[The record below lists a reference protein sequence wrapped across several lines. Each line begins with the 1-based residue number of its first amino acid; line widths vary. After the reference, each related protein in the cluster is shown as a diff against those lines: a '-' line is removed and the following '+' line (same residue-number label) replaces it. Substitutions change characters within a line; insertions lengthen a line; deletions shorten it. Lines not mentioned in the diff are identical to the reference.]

1 MPTSNLFQVYN
12 ASAGSGKTFTLVKEY
27 LKIVLSTSNSSRFQ
41 QILAITFTNKAANE
55 MKTRVLENLQ
65 DFSKGK
71 KNDLFVVLQGEMG
84 CEDALLIARS
94 KKVIEKIL
102 QNYSAFSITT
112 IDSFTHK
119 LIKTFAFD
127 LGLPLNFEVEMDAQS
142 LLNEAIDVLISTI
155 GQHTELTD
163 LLIKFSIQ
171 KASEDKAWDITE
183 DLRNVGRILL
193 NETDAKNI
201 SSLKDKTV
209 ADFNAYKKTLSE
221 RKLVLEAA
229 FLDIGVQGVKEIEGA
244 GLNVK
249 DFYRSMFSNHFYHLK
264 NNFKK
269 ATFFDQNTLKNHVE
283 NQNFYTKSKS
293 DHIKNSIEAILPT
306 LLSLYSDSE
315 TVYQE
320 YVLVNLVLQGLIPL
334 AVLNNVNQALQTIK
348 DENNIRLNA
357 EFNQLISDKIKDEPT
372 PFIYERIGEKY
383 RYYFIDE
390 MQDTSEMQWQ
400 NLIPLINNS
409 LSSQNDTGEFGK
421 LMLVGDAK
429 QSIYRWRGGKAEQFI
444 DLSNKGKGPKSNP
457 FFVPKNLQQLGT
469 NYRSFSEVI
478 TFNNQFFT
486 HSAQHLSNVDYANL
500 YATGSY
506 QETNKNEGGYV
517 QLSFLEKDP
526 ETNKFDFPE
535 KVHDIICNLDPSFD
549 KSDVC
554 VLVRKRSQ
562 GVAVAKYLSERG
574 VRIISSETL
583 QLQNSPTVLFLIDCL
598 SVLCFPDNEEAKVK
612 LLYFL
617 HGHLK
622 REEHLHT
629 FLSGFMGLNTEAYF
643 KKLEEYN
650 IFFNTETYVQNSF
663 YNGIEQL
670 IKEFNLV
677 SGSDA
682 YVQFFLDVV
691 LEYQQN
697 NSATLLDFLEFWDR
711 KKDSLSI
718 VAPSTSGAVH
728 IMTVHKAKGLEFPVV
743 IFPYDLDI
751 YRDMSPKTWLE
762 ASDIIKPFDA
772 LLVGLKKDI
781 KYTGAEGNEKYL
793 QHREE
798 QELDNLNILYVA
810 LTRAVEQLYIISEYK
825 VSKKGEENLNFYS
838 GYFINYLKE
847 VSLWDMDQLEYSF
860 GDILRK
866 SIKKKTSEGLKLL
879 SQKEFVSS
887 SWDSL
892 DVSVVTK
899 ASVLWGTSQG
909 EAINYGNL
917 VHAMLSEVSCKE
929 DINAVLNSYISDGS
943 IQETKRGLFYNILI
957 LIVEHP
963 SLLKLYKKGLK
974 SYNERE
980 ILTDVGNVIIPD
992 RLVFYPENKVSIIDY
1007 KTGSEDKK
1015 HHGQVLHYAKVL
1027 TSLGYEVVDKLL
1039 VYLGD
1044 EVCVRSVSQKT

>member
-1 MPTSNLFQVYN
+1 MPTTDLFQVYN

-27 LKIVLSTSNSSRFQ
+27 LKIVLSTSNAFRFQ

-71 KNDLFVVLQGEMG
+71 KNDVFFVLQEEMK
-84 CEDALLIARS
+84 CEDTLLISRA

-102 QNYSAFSITT
+102 QNYGAFSITT

-142 LLNEAIDVLISTI
+142 LLNEAIDVLISTF
-155 GQHTELTD
+155 GQNEELTD

-193 NETDAKNI
+193 NETDGKNI
-201 SSLKDKTV
+201 GTLKDKTV
-209 ADFNAYKKTLSE
+209 ADFNAYKKTLGE
-221 RKLVLEAA
+221 RKLLLESK
-229 FLDIGVQGVKEIEGA
+229 FLSIGVDGVNEIENA
-244 GLNVK
+244 GLEIK

-264 NNFKK
+264 NNFSK
-269 ATFFDQNTLKNHVE
+269 ANFFDQNTLKNHVE
-283 NQNFYTKSKS
+283 NQNFYTKSKP
-293 DHIKNSIEAILPT
+293 DHIKNNIESILPS
-306 LLSLYSDSE
+306 LLNLYADSE
-315 TVYQE
+315 KVYQE
-320 YVLVNLVLQGLIPL
+320 YVLINLVLQGLIPL

-409 LSSQNDTGEFGK
+409 LSSINDAGEFGK

-444 DLSNKGKGPKSNP
+444 DLSNEGKGSKSNP
-457 FFVPKNLQQLGT
+457 FFVPKNLKQLGT

-478 TFNNQFFT
+478 NFNNTFFT
-486 HSAQHLSNVDYANL
+486 HSAKHLSNENYANL
-500 YATGSY
+500 YATGST
-506 QETNKNEGGYV
+506 QETNKNTGGFV
-517 QLSFLEKDP
+517 QLSFLEKEE
-526 ETNKFDFPE
+526 ETKKFDFPA

-549 KSDVC
+549 KSEVC

-562 GVAVAKYLSERG
+562 GVAVAKYLSGRG
-574 VRIISSETL
+574 MRIISSETL

-617 HGHLK
+617 HRHIK
-622 REEHLHT
+622 CDQNLHV
-629 FLSGFMGLNTEAYF
+629 FLSEFSGLKTEDYF
-643 KKLEEYN
+643 EKLADYGIN
-650 IFFNTETYVQNSF
+650 FNVGTYVQNSF
-663 YNGIEQL
+663 YNGVEQI
-670 IKEFNLV
+670 IKDFNLV
-677 SGSDA
+677 EGSDA

-697 NSATLLDFLEFWDR
+697 NSATLLDFLEFWER

-718 VAPSTSGAVH
+718 VAPSTKGAVH

-762 ASDIIKPFDA
+762 TSEIIKPFDA
-772 LLVGLKKDI
+772 LLVGLKKEI
-781 KYTGAEGNEKYL
+781 KYTGTEGNEKYL

-838 GYFINYLKE
+838 GYFINYLKDL
-847 VSLWDMDQLEYSF
+847 SLWDSAQLEYSF
-860 GDILRK
+860 GDAAKISSPK
-866 SIKKKTSEGLKLL
+866 ENTKKLILL

-892 DVSVVTK
+892 NISVVTK

-909 EAINYGNL
+909 DAINYGNL
-917 VHAMLSEVSCKE
+917 VHAMLAEVYTKE
-929 DINAVLNSYISDGS
+929 DVDTVLESYISQGG
-943 IQETKRGLFYNILI
+943 IQETHKEVFYKMLME
-957 LIVEHP
+957 VVTHP
-963 SLLKLYKKGLK
+963 TLLSCYEQGLK

-980 ILTDVGNVIIPD
+980 VLMNNGDVIIPD
-992 RLVFYPENKVSIIDY
+992 RLVFYPGNKVVIIDY
-1007 KTGSEDKK
+1007 KTGEEEKK
-1015 HHGQVLHYAKVL
+1015 HQGQVLQYANVL
-1027 TSLGYEVVDKLL
+1027 TSIGYQVVDKLL

-1044 EVCVRSVSQKT
+1044 NVLVKSIG

>member
-1 MPTSNLFQVYN
+1 MPSTDLFQVYN

-27 LKIVLSTSNSSRFQ
+27 LKIVLSTKNSFRFQ

-84 CEDALLIARS
+84 CEEALLIARS

-102 QNYSAFSITT
+102 QNYGAFSVTT

-155 GQHTELTD
+155 GQDTELTD

-193 NETDAKNI
+193 NETDTKNI

-209 ADFNAYKKTLSE
+209 ADFNAYKKTLAA
-221 RKLVLEAA
+221 RKILLESK
-229 FLDIGVQGVKEIEGA
+229 FLSIGVDGVKEIENA
-244 GLNVK
+244 GLEIK

-264 NNFKK
+264 NNFTK

-283 NQNFYTKSKS
+283 NQNFYTKSKP
-293 DHIKNSIEAILPT
+293 DHIKNSIEAILPE
-306 LLSLYSDSE
+306 LLNLYAASE
-315 TVYQE
+315 AVYQE
-320 YVLVNLVLQGLIPL
+320 YVLINLVLQGLIPL
-334 AVLNNVNQALQTIK
+334 AVLNHVNQALQTIK
-348 DENNIRLNA
+348 EENNIRLNA

-400 NLIPLINNS
+400 NLIPLISNS
-409 LSSQNDTGEFGK
+409 LSSENDAGEFGK

-444 DLSNKGKGPKSNP
+444 DLSNKGKGLASNP
-457 FFVPKNLQQLGT
+457 FFVVKNLKQLGT
-469 NYRSFSEVI
+469 NYRSYSEVI
-478 TFNNQFFT
+478 NFNNTFFT
-486 HSAQHLSNVDYANL
+486 HSARHLSHTDYANL

-506 QETNKNEGGYV
+506 QETNKNTGGFV
-517 QLSFLEKDP
+517 QLSFLEKDE
-526 ETNKFDFPE
+526 ETKKFDFPG
-535 KVHDIICNLDPSFD
+535 KVHDIICNLDPGFD

-598 SVLCFPDNEEAKVK
+598 FVLCFPNDEEAKVK

-617 HGHLK
+617 HDHLK
-622 REEHLHT
+622 SDKNLHV
-629 FLSGFMGLNTEAYF
+629 FLSDFNDLNTAEYF
-643 KKLEEYN
+643 KKMEEYG
-650 IFFNTETYVQNSF
+650 ICFSTETYVQNSF

-670 IKEFNLV
+670 IKDFKLV
-677 SGSDA
+677 KGSDA

-697 NSATLLDFLEFWDR
+697 NSATLLDFLEYWER

-762 ASDIIKPFDA
+762 TSEIIKPFDA
-772 LLVGLKKDI
+772 LLVGLKKEI
-781 KYTGAEGNEKYL
+781 KYTGVEGNEKYL

-810 LTRAVEQLYIISEYK
+810 LTRAVEQLYVVSEYK
-825 VSKKGEENLNFYS
+825 ISKKGEENLNFYS

-847 VSLWDMDQLEYSF
+847 LSLWDSAQLEYSF
-860 GDILRK
+860 GKENRV
-866 SIKKKTSEGLKLL
+866 SVQKKNSESLTLL
-879 SQKEFVSS
+879 AQKEFVSS
-887 SWDSL
+887 SWQSL
-892 DVSVVTK
+892 DISVVTK

-917 VHAMLSEVSCKE
+917 VHAMLAEIKTKE
-929 DINAVLNSYISDGS
+929 DVKMVLDAYISEGA
-943 IQETKRGLFYNILI
+943 IQEANRETFHRILMA
-957 LIVEHP
+957 VVSHP
-963 SLLKLYKKGLK
+963 KLLMCYEQGLK

-980 ILTDVGNVIIPD
+980 ILTDMGTIIIPD
-992 RLVFYPENKVSIIDY
+992 RLVFYPDNKVVIIDY
-1007 KTGSEDKK
+1007 KTGSEEKK
-1015 HHGQVLHYAKVL
+1015 HHRQVLHYAHVL
-1027 TSLGYEVVDKLL
+1027 TSLGYKVMDKLL
-1039 VYLGD
+1039 VYLGGH
-1044 EVCVRSVSQKT
+1044 VIVKPVN

>member
-1 MPTSNLFQVYN
+1 MPTTDLFQVYN

-27 LKIVLSTSNSSRFQ
+27 LKIVLSTKNAFRFQ

-55 MKTRVLENLQ
+55 MKSRVLENLQ

-71 KNDLFVVLQGEMG
+71 KNDLFFVLQEEMG
-84 CEDALLIARS
+84 CDAELLIGRS
-94 KKVIEKIL
+94 KNVIEKIL
-102 QNYSAFSITT
+102 QNYGAFSITT

-142 LLNEAIDVLISTI
+142 LLNEAVDVLISTI
-155 GQHTELTD
+155 GQQAELTD
-163 LLIKFSIQ
+163 LLIRFSIQ
-171 KASEDKAWDITE
+171 KAGEDKAWDITE

-193 NETDAKNI
+193 NETDI
-201 SSLKDKTV
+201 SFVNGLKEKTV
-209 ADFNAYKKTLSE
+209 ADFNAYKKTLSA

-229 FLDIGVQGVKEIEGA
+229 FLDLGVQGVSEIENA
-244 GLNVK
+244 GLEIK

-264 NNFKK
+264 NNFNK

-283 NQNFYTKSKS
+283 NQNFYTKSKP
-293 DHIKNSIEAILPT
+293 DHIKNSIEAILPS
-306 LLSLYSDSE
+306 LLVLYSKSE
-315 TVYQE
+315 IVYQE
-320 YVLVNLVLQGLIPL
+320 YVLLNLVLQGLVPL
-334 AVLNNVNQALQTIK
+334 AVLNHVNQALQTIK

-400 NLIPLINNS
+400 NLIPLISNS
-409 LSSQNDTGEFGK
+409 LSSQNDAGEFGK

-444 DLSNKGKGPKSNP
+444 DLSNKGKGKASNP
-457 FFVPKNLQQLGT
+457 FHVPKKLQQLGT
-469 NYRSFSEVI
+469 NYRSYSEVI
-478 TFNNQFFT
+478 DFNNNFFT
-486 HSAQHLSNVDYANL
+486 HCSTHLSHTDYANL
-500 YATGSY
+500 YASGSY
-506 QETNKNEGGYV
+506 QEHNKNKGGYV
-517 QLSFLEKDP
+517 ELSFLEKDE
-526 ETNKFDFPE
+526 ETKKFDFPA
-535 KVHDIICNLDPSFD
+535 KVHDVICNLDPSFD

-574 VRIISSETL
+574 IRIISSETL
-583 QLQNSPTVLFLIDCL
+583 QLQNSPVVLFLVDCL
-598 SVLCFPDNEEAKVK
+598 RVLCFPENEEVKVK

-617 HGHLK
+617 YQHVESSK
-622 REEHLHT
+622 SLHV
-629 FLSGFMGLNTEAYF
+629 FLSEFKGLATVDYFEKMTAYGVH
-643 KKLEEYN
+643 
-650 IFFNTETYVQNSF
+650 FNTETYFQNSF
-663 YNGIEQL
+663 YNGVEQL
-670 IKEFNLV
+670 IKSFKLV
-677 SGSDA
+677 NGSDA

-697 NSATLLDFLEFWDR
+697 NSATLLEFLDFWER

-751 YRDMSPKTWLE
+751 YKDMNPKTWLE
-762 ASDIIKPFDA
+762 SSKIISPFDA
-772 LLVGLKKDI
+772 LLVSLKKEL
-781 KYTGAEGNEKYL
+781 KYTGEEGNAKYI

-810 LTRAVEQLYIISEYK
+810 LTRAVEQLYVISEYK
-825 VSKKGEENLNFYS
+825 ISKKGAENLNFYS
-838 GYFINYLKE
+838 GYFIHFLKDLGAWE
-847 VSLWDMDQLEYSF
+847 SDQLTYGF
-860 GDILRK
+860 GNALRK
-866 SIKKKTSEGLKLL
+866 SSPKKVSNKLTL
-879 SQKEFVSS
+879 LAQKQFVSS

-892 DVSVVTK
+892 EISVVTK
-899 ASVLWGTSQG
+899 ASVLWGTAQG

-917 VHAMLSEVSCKE
+917 VHAMLADVSSIA
-929 DINAVLNSYISDGS
+929 DVDVVLDAYESDGS
-943 IQETKRGLFYNILI
+943 IQSFTIQMFRKILCAIVTHPELLSCYEPGLRSF
-957 LIVEHP
+957 
-963 SLLKLYKKGLK
+963 
-974 SYNERE
+974 NERE

-992 RLVFYPENKVSIIDY
+992 RLVFYPQNKVAIIDY
-1007 KTGSEDKK
+1007 KTGLEEKK
-1015 HHGQVLHYAKVL
+1015 HHSQVLHYANVL
-1027 TSLGYEVVDKLL
+1027 TSLGYDVVKKFL

-1044 EVCVRSVSQKT
+1044 DIIVVSVT

>member
-1 MPTSNLFQVYN
+1 MPTSDLFQVYN

-27 LKIVLSTSNSSRFQ
+27 LKIVLSTNNAFRFQ
-41 QILAITFTNKAANE
+41 QILAVTFTNKAANE
-55 MKTRVLENLQ
+55 MKSRVLENLQ

-71 KNDLFVVLQGEMG
+71 KNDLFFVLQEEMS
-84 CEDALLIARS
+84 CEDDLLIGRS
-94 KKVIEKIL
+94 KNVIEKIL
-102 QNYSAFSITT
+102 QNYGAFSITT

-142 LLNEAIDVLISTI
+142 LLNEAVDVLISTI
-155 GQHTELTD
+155 GQQAELTD

-171 KASEDKAWDITE
+171 KAAEDKAWDITD

-193 NETDAKNI
+193 NETDIQYING
-201 SSLKDKTV
+201 LKDKTV
-209 ADFNAYKKTLSE
+209 ADFNAYKKSLSE
-221 RKLVLEAA
+221 RKLVLEAE
-229 FLDIGVQGVKEIEGA
+229 FLNFGVLGVNEIENA
-244 GLNVK
+244 GLEVK

-264 NNFKK
+264 NNFDKVK
-269 ATFFDQNTLKNHVE
+269 FFDQNTLKTHVE
-283 NQNFYTKSKS
+283 NRNFYTKSKP
-293 DHIKNSIEAILPT
+293 DHVKNSIEAIVPT
-306 LLSLYSDSE
+306 LLKLYADSE
-315 TVYQE
+315 KVYQE
-320 YVLVNLVLQGLIPL
+320 YVLINLVLQGLIPL
-334 AVLNNVNQALQTIK
+334 AVLNHVNQALQTIK

-400 NLIPLINNS
+400 NLIPLISNS
-409 LSSQNDTGEFGK
+409 LSSQNDAGEFGR

-444 DLSNKGKGPKSNP
+444 ELSNNGKGTEYNP
-457 FFVPKNLQQLGT
+457 FFVEKTLQQLGT

-478 TFNNQFFT
+478 DFNNKFFT
-486 HSAQHLSNVDYANL
+486 HCASHLSHADYANL
-500 YATGSY
+500 YAKGSY
-506 QETNKNEGGYV
+506 QEINKNKGGYV
-517 QLSFLEKDP
+517 QLSFLEKDE
-526 ETNKFDFPE
+526 ETKKLDFPA
-535 KVHDIICNLDPSFD
+535 KVHDVITNLDPNFD

-583 QLQNSPTVLFLIDCL
+583 QLQNSPVVLFLIDCL
-598 SVLCFPDNEEAKVK
+598 SVLCFPEDQEAKVK

-617 HGHLK
+617 HKHVK
-622 REEHLHT
+622 SDKNLHV
-629 FLSGFMGLNTEAYF
+629 FLTEFKGLSTVEYFEKMCDYDINFNTEAYF
-643 KKLEEYN
+643 
-650 IFFNTETYVQNSF
+650 QNSF
-663 YNGIEQL
+663 YNGVEQL
-670 IKEFNLV
+670 IKEFKLV
-677 SGSDA
+677 IGSDA

-697 NSATLLDFLEFWDR
+697 NSATLLDFLEFWER

-751 YRDMSPKTWLE
+751 YRDMNPKTWLE
-762 ASDIIKPFDA
+762 TSDTIKPFDA
-772 LLVGLKKDI
+772 LLVGLKKEI
-781 KYTGAEGNEKYL
+781 KYTGEEGKAKYL

-825 VSKKGEENLNFYS
+825 ISKKGEENLNFYS
-838 GYFINYLKE
+838 GYFIHYLKGLG
-847 VSLWDMDQLEYSF
+847 LWDADQLDYEF
-860 GDILRK
+860 GDAIR
-866 SIKKKTSEGLKLL
+866 IGTQKKASDGLTLL
-879 SQKEFVSS
+879 AQKEFISS

-892 DVSVVTK
+892 EISVVTK
-899 ASVLWGTSQG
+899 ASTLWGTTQG
-909 EAINYGNL
+909 EAISYGNL
-917 VHAMLSEVSCKE
+917 VHAMLSEMKSGE
-929 DINAVLNSYISDGS
+929 DITAVLDAYISDGS
-943 IQETKRGLFYNILI
+943 IQETKRETFRNILI
-957 LIVEHP
+957 SIIAHP
-963 SLLKLYKKGLK
+963 DLQDCFKKGLL

-980 ILTDVGNVIIPD
+980 ILTDVGNIIIPD
-992 RLVFYPENKVSIIDY
+992 RLVFYPENKVAIIDY
-1007 KTGSEDKK
+1007 KTGVEEQK
-1015 HHGQVLHYAKVL
+1015 HHSQVLHYANVL
-1027 TSLGYEVVDKLL
+1027 NSLGYVVVKKLL
-1039 VYLGD
+1039 VYLGSNVFVK
-1044 EVCVRSVSQKT
+1044 EVY

>member
-27 LKIVLSTSNSSRFQ
+27 LKIVLSTKNAFRFQ

-55 MKTRVLENLQ
+55 MKSRVLENLQ
-65 DFSKGK
+65 DFSKGI
-71 KNDLFVVLQGEMG
+71 KNDLFFVLQSEMD
-84 CEDALLIARS
+84 CEEEILIERS

-102 QNYSAFSITT
+102 QNYSAFSVTT

-142 LLNEAIDVLISTI
+142 LLNEAVDVLISTI
-155 GQHTELTD
+155 GQQSEITD

-193 NETDAKNI
+193 NETDIPYINT
-201 SSLKDKTV
+201 LKGKKI
-209 ADFNAYKKTLSE
+209 ADFNAYKKTLND
-221 RKLVLEAA
+221 RKIVLESV
-229 FLDIGVQGVKEIEGA
+229 FLNIGVLGVKEIENA
-244 GLNVK
+244 GLDVK

-269 ATFFDQNTLKNHVE
+269 ATFFDQNTLKSHIE
-283 NQNFYTKSKS
+283 NQNFYTKNKS
-293 DHIKNSIEAILPT
+293 DHIKNSIEAILPS
-306 LLSLYSDSE
+306 LLKLYADSE
-315 TVYQE
+315 KAYQE
-320 YVLVNLVLQGLIPL
+320 YVLINLVLQGLIPL
-334 AVLNNVNQALQTIK
+334 AVLNHVNQALQTIK

-400 NLIPLINNS
+400 NLIPLISNS
-409 LSSQNDTGEFGK
+409 LSSQNDDGEFGN

-444 DLSNKGKGPKSNP
+444 DLSNKGKGKKSNP
-457 FFVPKNLQQLGT
+457 FFVKKALRQLGT
-469 NYRSFSEVI
+469 NYRSYSEVI
-478 TFNNQFFT
+478 NFNNTFFT
-486 HSAQHLSNVDYANL
+486 HCANHLSHPDYANL

-517 QLSFLEKDP
+517 QMSFLEKDE
-526 ETNKFDFPE
+526 ETKKFDFPA
-535 KVHDIICNLDPSFD
+535 KVHDIITNLDPSFD

-583 QLQNSPTVLFLIDCL
+583 QLQNSPVVLFLIDCL
-598 SVLCFPDNEEAKVK
+598 TVLCYSENEEAKVK

-617 HGHLK
+617 HQHVK
-622 REEHLHT
+622 SNQKLHP
-629 FLSGFMGLNTEAYF
+629 FLSEFKGLNTIDYF
-643 KKLEEYN
+643 KKFENYN
-650 IFFNTETYVQNSF
+650 INFNTETYFQNSF
-663 YNGIEQL
+663 YNGVEQL
-670 IKEFNLV
+670 IKEFKLV
-677 SGSDA
+677 DGSDA

-697 NSATLLDFLEFWDR
+697 NSATLLDFLEFWER

-718 VAPSTSGAVH
+718 VAPSTKGAVH
-728 IMTVHKAKGLEFPVV
+728 IMTVHKSKGLEFPVV

-751 YRDMSPKTWLE
+751 YRDMNPKTWLE
-762 ASDIIKPFDA
+762 TSDVIKPFDA
-772 LLVGLKKDI
+772 LLVGLKKEI
-781 KYTGAEGNEKYL
+781 KYTGEEGNTKYL

-810 LTRAVEQLYIISEYK
+810 LTRAVEQLYIISEHK
-825 VSKKGEENLNFYS
+825 ISRKGEENLNFYS
-838 GYFINYLKE
+838 GYFINYLKHLG
-847 VSLWDMDQLEYSF
+847 LWDANQFDYKF
-860 GDILRK
+860 GEASRK
-866 SIKKKTSEGLKLL
+866 SVEKESSRVLTLL
-879 SQKEFVSS
+879 GQQDFISS

-892 DVSVVTK
+892 EISVVTK
-899 ASVLWGTSQG
+899 ASTLWGTSQG

-917 VHAMLSEVSCKE
+917 VHAMLSEVKSKE
-929 DINAVLNSYISDGS
+929 DITLVLDDYISDGS
-943 IQETKRGLFYNILI
+943 IQETKRNEFYKVLVSV
-957 LIVEHP
+957 VEHP
-963 SLLKLYKKGLK
+963 ALESCYDKELL

-980 ILTDVGNVIIPD
+980 ILTDVGKIIIPD
-992 RLVFYPENKVSIIDY
+992 RLVFYANKSVAIIDY
-1007 KTGSEDKK
+1007 KTGAEEKK
-1015 HHGQVLHYAKVL
+1015 HHSQVLHYANTL
-1027 TSLGYEVVDKLL
+1027 NSLGYKVVKKLL
-1039 VYLGD
+1039 VYLGK
-1044 EVCVRSVSQKT
+1044 EVFVKQVVSN